1 MAWKQSTARY
11 IVRDNILPVNFYNS
25 AKDEVIVVNYEFGKL
40 TKDEIVRVFDAL
52 HKAFPE
58 NTVILIPDDISLKML
73 NKSQL
78 LDVRDNL
85 SKMID
90 ELSNDNKS

>member
-11 IVRDNILPVNFYNS
+11 IARDNILPVNFYNS
-25 AKDEVIVVNYEFGKL
+25 AKDEVIVVNYEVGKL
-40 TKDEIVRVFDAL
+40 TKDEMVRVFDSL
-52 HKAFPE
+52 RQAFPN
-58 NTVILIPDDISLKML
+58 NTTLLIPDDISLKML

-78 LDVRDNL
+78 LEVRDKL

-90 ELSNDNKS
+90 ALSNDNKS